1 MSAKSLIVP
10 FFWGALLLAKV
21 AGAHPAPG
29 QHPDGE
35 WLKDPQLATAML
47 HGLCMPGF
55 IGGSGELSGFEPCSS
70 QQITEIENCA
80 WFNGTD
86 DEGGNRF
93 LTNPV
98 EVTGLNAVLYDEV
111 CVGGDHCSPAWNVGR
126 AMLFASDDTADI
138 FLWDGWE
145 PVKLI
150 GCEDV
155 QY

>member
-1 MSAKSLIVP
+1 MAFVCL
-10 FFWGALLLAKV
+10 
-21 AGAHPAPG
+21 
-29 QHPDGE
+29 
-35 WLKDPQLATAML
+35 
-47 HGLCMPGF
+47 
-55 IGGSGELSGFEPCSS
+55 GSWVVQGELSGFKPCSS
-70 QQITEIENCA
+70 QQTTDIENCA

-86 DEGGNRF
+86 DEGGDRF

-150 GCEDV
+150 RCEGRSLLG
-155 QY
+155 YLGIPW